1 MKRVRLA
8 IAAVAFVLGVGLIA
22 YPYVSDYVYKQRQHE
37 VISVQDQ
44 IVDEAGEQRLA
55 EEMDRARDY
64 NEQVAAGGSSAVVPE
79 GSDGSAGSDEAYESL
94 LNLGGDGVMGTLS
107 IPKIDLR
114 VPIYH
119 YTDDADLQQGVGHEP
134 GTSLPVGGPSTHAVL
149 AGHNGLPA
157 VKIFDRL
164 DELEPGDYFVIE
176 TLGEELAYRVTSTET
191 VLPDETESVAVQEG
205 RDLVTLVTCVPY
217 GVNSHRLLVH
227 AERCDVPAEWEEWRD
242 GAAGQGPTDPTGP
255 SDVPLTGLTLIG
267 VSVTVVVG
275 VSGFLVLRHLRI
287 VRVRV
292 RRAPSAD
299 AAAPGDA
306 PTPRR
311 TFRRRKL
318 HAKKG
323 D

>member
-8 IAAVAFVLGVGLIA
+8 IAAVAFVMGVGLIA

-55 EEMDRARDY
+55 EETDRAQDY
-64 NEQVAAGGSSAVVPE
+64 NEQVAAGGSSAVIPE

-119 YTDDADLQQGVGHEP
+119 YTDAADLQQGVGHEP

-164 DELEPGDYFVIE
+164 DELKPGDYFVIE
-176 TLGEELAYRVTSTET
+176 TLGKELAYRVTSTET

-227 AERCDVPAEWEEWRD
+227 AERCELPAEWTERGA
-242 GAAGQGPTDPTGP
+242 GAAGEPTAAEAAPG
-255 SDVPLTGLTLIG
+255 VPLTALTVAGIA
-267 VSVTVVVG
+267 VVAACA
-275 VSGFLVLRHLRI
+275 LVARH
-287 VRVRV
+287 V
-292 RRAPSAD
+292 RRTRARRARGGRHFS
-299 AAAPGDA
+299 GDDHRA
-306 PTPRR
+306 SSSRR
-311 TFRRRKL
+311 SGGR
-318 HAKKG
+318 
-323 D
+323 

>member
-8 IAAVAFVLGVGLIA
+8 IAAVAFVMGVGLIA

-55 EEMDRARDY
+55 EETDRACDY
-64 NEQVAAGGSSAVVPE
+64 NEQVAAGGSSAVIPE

-164 DELEPGDYFVIE
+164 DELKPGDYFVIE
-176 TLGEELAYRVTSTET
+176 TLGEELAYRVTSTEI

-242 GAAGQGPTDPTGP
+242 GAAGQGPADPTGP
-255 SDVPLTGLTLIG
+255 SDVPLAGLTLVG

-275 VSGFLVLRHLRI
+275 VSGFLVLRHLRL
-287 VRVRV
+287 VRI
-292 RRAPSAD
+292 RRAPGAD
-299 AAAPGDA
+299 AAAPEDA

-311 TFRRRKL
+311 TFRRREL